1 MSERSTVLR
10 SVRDIG
16 LAGGSGGSLTGA
28 ARLDG
33 AAGQAP
39 RPAERLQIASAGW
52 DRRAPVSLAAI
63 GAHLA
68 GAAGILVLE
77 AARAATREGAGVM
90 SAVKAALTA
99 AASGAAACSALAGK
113 KMGKAGGA
121 PAEGITGSA
130 ASAPGDVSAAH
141 RQQRVAQRMIP
152 VFTGALLVVSSLAGE
167 QQKPAAA
174 PPPPCQRRTRY
185 RPAAAASRARAL
197 ATLPETLSAWPTP
210 TWRAAAR
217 HRRDLRGPRRPC
229 RPRAPVRGRRRDARP
244 KSNACGHRRMQ
255 VRRFRCVPWSLAGRA
270 WWPVC
275 RGVISLACPG
285 WQRSG
290 WSRAARCRLRGCRSE
305 PRAAGCRPAPS
316 R

>member
-1 MSERSTVLR
+1 
-10 SVRDIG
+10 
-16 LAGGSGGSLTGA
+16 
-28 ARLDG
+28 
-33 AAGQAP
+33 
-39 RPAERLQIASAGW
+39 
-52 DRRAPVSLAAI
+52 
-63 GAHLA
+63 
-68 GAAGILVLE
+68 VLE

-121 PAEGITGSA
+121 PAEGITGPA

-217 HRRDLRGPRRPC
+217 RPSRSPGP
-229 RPRAPVRGRRRDARP
+229 
-244 KSNACGHRRMQ
+244 
-255 VRRFRCVPWSLAGRA
+255 
-270 WWPVC
+270 
-275 RGVISLACPG
+275 
-285 WQRSG
+285 
-290 WSRAARCRLRGCRSE
+290 AAAMS
-305 PRAAGCRPAPS
+305 AAGPGPGS
-316 R
+316 PP